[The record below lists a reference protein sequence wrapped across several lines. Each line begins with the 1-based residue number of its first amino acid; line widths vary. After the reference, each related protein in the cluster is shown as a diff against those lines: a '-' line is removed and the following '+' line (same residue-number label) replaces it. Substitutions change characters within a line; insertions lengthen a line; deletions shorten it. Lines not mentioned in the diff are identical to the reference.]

1 MPELRR
7 DRFTKEWVFV
17 ASENITRPQK
27 LVVPRQHKSA
37 PSFDPNCPF
46 CPGHENRTAPE
57 ILRVASP
64 KGGWSLRVL
73 PRKFSGMSSEPP
85 EDSSSTAIEGFGI
98 HEIIVETP
106 DHSLSTT
113 MLPEPQLLSLLRT
126 AKKRYDEICID
137 TRIVYATICKKQ
149 TVEETKFRHS
159 QSHLAASQVISSSV
173 TRLQQAR
180 RKPGD
185 CIFCSVLQQELD
197 IQSRIVATTPHFI
210 AGGKRRRELL
220 SLVFESCSG
229 TAASSR
235 IGTEM

>member
-149 TVEETKFRHS
+149 TVGKPSTSIPSLTLLPAKLFPPRWQRVCNKRAIIMEK
-159 QSHLAASQVISSSV
+159 QVAVFFARCSSKSWIC
-173 TRLQQAR
+173 
-180 RKPGD
+180 K
-185 CIFCSVLQQELD
+185 
-197 IQSRIVATTPHFI
+197 
-210 AGGKRRRELL
+210 AGL
-220 SLVFESCSG
+220 
-229 TAASSR
+229 
-235 IGTEM
+235 